1 MHEDEWVSSYA
12 QRMKVDLWQQ
22 IILAFAFT
30 MTDFFFFFNLG
41 LAKTGILRPLF

>member
-1 MHEDEWVSSYA
+1 MHEDEWVSSYP

-30 MTDFFFFFNLG
+30 MTDFFFFLIYALPRQAF
-41 LAKTGILRPLF
+41 